1 MHMLWTWGYT
11 RAAIK
16 LRAVVSIDENSIV
29 DSSSGE
35 GEEDGAR
42 DTLRLSVRI
51 RRSIDA
57 GSAIALSGALM
68 AAIGAQQVCIAVA
81 LRGKPGRGQRMPRT
95 SVHGPCLGRVTGCI
109 LCGKVAR

>member
-1 MHMLWTWGYT
+1 MLWTWGYT

-35 GEEDGAR
+35 GEEEDGAR

-57 GSAIALSGALM
+57 GSAIALSGALL

-81 LRGKPGRGQRMPRT
+81 LRGRRHR
-95 SVHGPCLGRVTGCI
+95 
-109 LCGKVAR
+109 GKVVLRATGS